1 MSDDNSNGTL
11 STETTAMAPS
21 PPIEPTPPPPP
32 PKDDVEVKTQ
42 AGAPPATAATL
53 EDIVPR
59 RPAPPRIQHG
69 DRYHHHHHYD
79 RDLDLLSIPTLPS
92 RPQMALNVKF
102 APAARVGTPETAIRR
117 SRWAWPRALSSTM
130 SGLQDPEPG
139 PQYSSPGRS
148 PMWTEEELA
157 EARMRQ
163 VAAAME
169 KERKRREAASDNDAL
184 VVFGQKLK
192 DASRQIW
199 KKMSKKDLKEEK
211 ENIAAGEE
219 GFPCY
224 FAGERQ
230 CFLRERSLRK
240 TRLGGQS
247 NQSDSSTSSSTPASS
262 TPSSSKPST
271 PIDAPLRS
279 ILIQTLPLPEDIV
292 PEEEEEEI
300 GGVWEEGID
309 PDFPLNASQAESAFD
324 TIPPSSASQ
333 SKRRSIWQL
342 DYQPPDLGLTGLSH
356 LQQTSE
362 SSMTNSTTSFSDD
375 CTTPTGGI
383 ETDATSMTPTIQSS
397 S

>member
-1 MSDDNSNGTL
+1 M
-11 STETTAMAPS
+11 
-21 PPIEPTPPPPP
+21 
-32 PKDDVEVKTQ
+32 
-42 AGAPPATAATL
+42 
-53 EDIVPR
+53 
-59 RPAPPRIQHG
+59 
-69 DRYHHHHHYD
+69 
-79 RDLDLLSIPTLPS
+79 
-92 RPQMALNVKF
+92 
-102 APAARVGTPETAIRR
+102 
-117 SRWAWPRALSSTM
+117 
-130 SGLQDPEPG
+130 
-139 PQYSSPGRS
+139 YSSPGRS

-219 GFPCY
+219 GLPVRLRTESTTSVDSVTLPESGMLPEGMQSAEDE
-224 FAGERQ
+224 AGR
-230 CFLRERSLRK
+230 
-240 TRLGGQS
+240 QS

-279 ILIQTLPLPEDIV
+279 ILIQTLPIPEDIV
-292 PEEEEEEI
+292 PEEEEEEEI